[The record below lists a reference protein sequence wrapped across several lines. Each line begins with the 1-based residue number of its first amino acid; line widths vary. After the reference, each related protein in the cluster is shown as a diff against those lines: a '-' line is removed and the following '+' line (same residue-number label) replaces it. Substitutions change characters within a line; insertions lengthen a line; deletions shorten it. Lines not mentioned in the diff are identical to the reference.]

1 MTKKEFETLEI
12 IAYLHRTLG
21 EALSALMI
29 RDKQKWIVEDLRFDL
44 QQQLEKLDEI
54 LEKKR

>member
-12 IAYLHRTLG
+12 IEYLHRTLG

-29 RDKQKWIVEDLRFDL
+29 RDKQKWIVEDLIFNNSL
-44 QQQLEKLDEI
+44 KSWM
-54 LEKKR
+54 KF